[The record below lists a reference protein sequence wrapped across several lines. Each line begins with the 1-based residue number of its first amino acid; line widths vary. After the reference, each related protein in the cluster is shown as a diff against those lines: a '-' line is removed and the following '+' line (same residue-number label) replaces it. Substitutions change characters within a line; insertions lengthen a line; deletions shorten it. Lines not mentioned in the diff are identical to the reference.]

1 MRYCGSCVVEF
12 YNEERPHG
20 TLRGLTS
27 AKAAELAR
35 GTDGEHNTNPGLQP

>member
-1 MRYCGSCVVEF
+1 L

-20 TLRGLTS
+20 ALRGLTP

-35 GTDGEHNTNPGLQP
+35 GTDDEHNTKPGLQS